1 MEKLITT
8 FVLVTRE
15 QEGLPAKCYQVC
27 DNCLEEAVNNGK
39 QANCPADSPFSVALS
54 ECESCIS
61 VNANGP
67 TIIDQVLP
75 SISLFISYC
84 LAHPAASTTAPTFS
98 NASITST
105 VSTVS
110 LPEERSIL
118 SAESASLSS
127 AQQSLQSQG
136 AEFNSQRCVNAA
148 SYDSQLGISLDFS
161 SCVHAISSHTISS
174 SPSPTFSPPATT
186 ETNKGTGTNQ
196 STIIGAAVGGSVGG
210 LALLALLVFSIFR
223 RRRKQRRNLATAQSP
238 HREYKAQ
245 LHSDDIKPPR
255 QEIEGDKVVPRA
267 GWSETLAEL
276 PESPKITPLDTQA
289 TT

>member
-1 MEKLITT
+1 M
-8 FVLVTRE
+8 
-15 QEGLPAKCYQVC
+15 
-27 DNCLEEAVNNGK
+27 
-39 QANCPADSPFSVALS
+39 
-54 ECESCIS
+54 
-61 VNANGP
+61 
-67 TIIDQVLP
+67 
-75 SISLFISYC
+75 
-84 LAHPAASTTAPTFS
+84 TAPTFS

-127 AQQSLQSQG
+127 AQQSLQSQS

-161 SCVHAISSHTISS
+161 SCVHAISSRRSQCSVIVRMSAYHHLDTISS

-276 PESPKITPLDTQA
+276 PESPKITPSDTQA